1 MAIPRNVCQH
11 IHSEKLSVS
20 SKLQN
25 LVILLTTVQYTAK
38 GIKVR
43 LYYAY
48 LYTGSY
54 TTPTSTQLQSQPKCP
69 PIGKLKNFK
78 CGIRKMQ
85 TIIGH

>member
-1 MAIPRNVCQH
+1 M
-11 IHSEKLSVS
+11 
-20 SKLQN
+20 
-25 LVILLTTVQYTAK
+25 ILLTTVQYTAK

-54 TTPTSTQLQSQPKCP
+54 TPPSSTQLQNQPKCP
-69 PIGKLKNFK
+69 SIDKLKHFK
-78 CGIRKMQ
+78 CGIHKMW